1 MLIDTD
7 VIIWYMRGNQ
17 KALEILEKNRRFTVS
32 VISYVELVQGGK
44 MSESNDSKLQL
55 VTFQLGAESY
65 GIDIMI
71 VDGIVRVEE
80 TRSIPNAPDYVDG
93 IFNLRG
99 EIIPIINLHKR
110 FQIRRAELSEEDMLL
125 RGFII
130 IKISG
135 MKIGVIIDKISRVI
149 SVDLNTM
156 QIPPQ
161 MLSGI
166 GAEYIQGVFTR
177 EEGYLILLDIEKLFD
192 PRELQQLGQLSS

>member
-1 MLIDTD
+1 MAEGD
-7 VIIWYMRGNQ
+7 
-17 KALEILEKNRRFTVS
+17 
-32 VISYVELVQGGK
+32 
-44 MSESNDSKLQL
+44 DSKLQL
-55 VTFQLGAESY
+55 VTFQLGVESY

-80 TRSIPNAPDYVDG
+80 TRAIPNAPNYVDG

-110 FQIRRAELSEEDMLL
+110 FQIRRPELSEEDMLL
-125 RGFII
+125 SGFII

-149 SVDLNTM
+149 TVDLDKM
-156 QIPPQ
+156 QLPPQ

-177 EEGYLILLDIEKLFD
+177 EEGYLILLDIERLFD
-192 PRELQQLGQLSS
+192 PRELQQLGNLSS